1 MLSPQAKKIGQLIAD
16 NAFWVF
22 LAVMIILGSAL
33 ETPFINVGLT
43 AR

>member
-1 MLSPQAKKIGQLIAD
+1 MLSPQSKKIGQLIVD

-22 LAVMIILGSAL
+22 LAIMIILGSTIEA
-33 ETPFINVGLT
+33 PWVNVGLT